1 MIPFAMNPM
10 GRSRNGGSGGVVPLT
25 LTAVTAGATV
35 RLDAIGSPTVSGLQ
49 YRTGAGEWSS
59 YTPGTTI
66 TLANVGDYVQFQNT
80 ENTLSTGTSNYVRF
94 VMAGTVAGSGNIQS
108 MLNYSDACQEYCYY
122 YMFQG
127 RTGLTTAPD
136 LPATTLATGCYRYM
150 FNGCTG
156 LTTAPELPATTLAAS
171 CYYYMFYG
179 CTGLTTAPDLPATT
193 LADSCY
199 YSMFRGCIGLTTAPD
214 LPATTLAT
222 SCYRYMFYNC
232 TGLTTAPDLPATT
245 LAASCYYGMFYG
257 CTNLNSVTVRL
268 TSWTDTSYTNN
279 WLYGVSASGT
289 FTCPAGLTVP
299 ERSASGVPAGW
310 TIVRV

>member
-80 ENTLSTGTSNYVRF
+80 ENTLSTGTSNYVQF
-94 VMAGTVAGSGNIQS
+94 AMTGTVAGSGNIQS
-108 MLNYSDACQEYCYY
+108 MLNYSDACQAYCYY
-122 YMFQG
+122 YMF
-127 RTGLTTAPD
+127 
-136 LPATTLATGCYRYM
+136 Y
-150 FNGCTG
+150 GCTG
-156 LTTAPELPATTLAAS
+156 LTTAPELPATTLANM
-171 CYYYMFYG
+171 CYYN
-179 CTGLTTAPDLPATT
+179 
-193 LADSCY
+193 
-199 YSMFRGCIGLTTAPD
+199 MFRGCTGLTTAPD